1 MNFEELVEY
10 LGLDEPEIIDYN
22 SGAEF
27 GGLTEEQIN
36 YILSEFINGRPVYI
50 MVSQGEGSARSVA
63 PPSSQ
68 SSNDF
73 ICTDTILQV
82 SNELG
87 VALASMAAMEIMG
100 SNIFIALLGNNSVL
114 APIDQGGVQ

>member
-1 MNFEELVEY
+1 MNFEELVES

-50 MVSQGEGSARSVA
+50 MVSQSGDSGGSVA
-63 PPSSQ
+63 PSSQ

-73 ICTDTILQV
+73 ICTDTVLQA
-82 SNELG
+82 SNDQG
-87 VALASMAAMEIMG
+87 VALVSVNATQIMG
-100 SNIFIALLGNNSVL
+100 SNIFIALLCNNSVST
-114 APIDQGGVQ
+114 PIDQGGVM